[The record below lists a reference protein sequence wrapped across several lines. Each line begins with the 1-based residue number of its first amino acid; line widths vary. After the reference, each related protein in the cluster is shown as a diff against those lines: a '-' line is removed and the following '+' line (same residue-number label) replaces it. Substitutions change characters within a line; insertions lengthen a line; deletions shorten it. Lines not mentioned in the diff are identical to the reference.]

1 MTLILIGVCLSKS
14 MPFSGFDSH
23 SSSDHTALL
32 FDINNEDAE
41 LVITRMHFHSLCT
54 TTKER
59 GHSLISSQ
67 FSSEVV

>member
-1 MTLILIGVCLSKS
+1 

-41 LVITRMHFHSLCT
+41 LVITRMHFHSHCT
-54 TTKER
+54 TTRER
-59 GHSLISSQ
+59 GDSLISSQ